1 MMNENHQLDQTIVNL
16 AKEAKIPGMAVIASQ
31 NGDIVYEKYVGYR
44 HEEKQ
49 LPVTADTI
57 FGLASLT
64 KSVVAVAVMMLQ
76 DKGKIAVEDR
86 VIKWLP
92 ELKKWNQ
99 FHK

>member
-1 MMNENHQLDQTIVNL
+1 MMNENQLDQTIENL

-31 NGDIVYEKYVGYR
+31 NGDTIYEKYVGYR
-44 HEEKQ
+44 HEEKH

-86 VIKWLP
+86 VIKWLL
-92 ELKKWNQ
+92 ELKKWNH
-99 FHK
+99 F